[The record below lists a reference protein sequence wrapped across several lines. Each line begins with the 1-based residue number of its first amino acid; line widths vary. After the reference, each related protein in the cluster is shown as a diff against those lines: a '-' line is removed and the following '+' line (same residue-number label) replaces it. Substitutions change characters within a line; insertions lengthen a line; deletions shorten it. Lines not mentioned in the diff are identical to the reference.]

1 MKSEFKKYKVAIV
14 VVSVVAT
21 ICLIGLV
28 NIDVNVRVGKVGAS
42 YREEAISLLEK
53 YRERKIDAEE
63 AGERLYD
70 LSDEVWKEYERSAG
84 ATAEELLDL
93 WQDITDVTVP
103 LNYDGYAAD
112 YKIDKA
118 IKEIKE

>member
-1 MKSEFKKYKVAIV
+1 MKNEFKKYTVAIV
-14 VVSVVAT
+14 VISVIAI

-28 NIDVNVRVGKVGAS
+28 DVDVNVRVGKVGAS

-84 ATAEELLDL
+84 ATAKELLDL
-93 WQDITDVTVP
+93 WSDITDITVP
-103 LNYDGYAAD
+103 LNSDGYAAD

>member
-14 VVSVVAT
+14 VAAVIAT

-70 LSDEVWKEYERSAG
+70 LSDEVWKEYERSKG
-84 ATAEELLDL
+84 AMAEELLDL
-93 WQDITDVTVP
+93 WRDITDITVP

-112 YKIDKA
+112 YKIDNA